1 MSYIPPVAWD
11 IEFTDTFGE
20 WWESLMPEE
29 QDSVAMVVDLLEE
42 YGPTLRRP
50 YSDVVAMSK
59 HQNMKELRIQHAGR
73 PYRVLYAFDPRRTA
87 VLLIGG
93 DKTGTTA
100 GTRNSCH
107 RRTNFSMRIWL
118 NREERRI
125 ETFRSWDGTG
135 PRAVKWSREEFDGK
149 KIKNS
154 WTKCRPSDG
163 LPLKKARTNSEAKWR
178 STS

>member
-20 WWESLMPEE
+20 WWESLTPEE

-93 DKTGTTA
+93 DKTGD
-100 GTRNSCH
+100 
-107 RRTNFSMRIWL
+107 
-118 NREERRI
+118 NRWYEKFVPQADKLFDAHLAE
-125 ETFRSWDGTG
+125 
-135 PRAVKWSREEFDGK
+135 SRGK
-149 KIKNS
+149 K
-154 WTKCRPSDG
+154 D
-163 LPLKKARTNSEAKWR
+163 
-178 STS
+178 

>member
-20 WWESLMPEE
+20 WWESLTPEE

-42 YGPTLRRP
+42 YGPALRRP

-87 VLLIGG
+87 VLLLGG
-93 DKTGTTA
+93 DKTGD
-100 GTRNSCH
+100 
-107 RRTNFSMRIWL
+107 
-118 NREERRI
+118 NRWYEKFVPQADKLLGAHLAEL
-125 ETFRSWDGTG
+125 G
-135 PRAVKWSREEFDGK
+135 GK
-149 KIKNS
+149 K
-154 WTKCRPSDG
+154 D
-163 LPLKKARTNSEAKWR
+163 
-178 STS
+178 